1 MLLVKRAILGIEIT
15 WITLKETTQG
25 NGELP
30 IVIRFMKKT
39 RPEQESQTERKT
51 PNYKIDPVFTGRK
64 EKRKIA
70 MDKDARLPKINI
82 ISLIIAI

>member
-1 MLLVKRAILGIEIT
+1 
-15 WITLKETTQG
+15 
-25 NGELP
+25 
-30 IVIRFMKKT
+30 MKKT